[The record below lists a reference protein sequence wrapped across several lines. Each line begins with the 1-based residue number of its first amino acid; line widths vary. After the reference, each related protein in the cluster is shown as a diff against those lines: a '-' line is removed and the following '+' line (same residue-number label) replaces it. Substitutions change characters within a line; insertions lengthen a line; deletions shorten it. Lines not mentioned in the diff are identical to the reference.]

1 MGLSRKRTQLYAY
14 LAGIL
19 DGEGHFGIE
28 WTGNTWNGRIA
39 LSMDDAQAVMLLA
52 REFPDHCLAYRMRKP
67 GKPYYS
73 LSFNHYKALP
83 VLDALIP
90 FLVVKQRQAKL
101 LRSFLIHRR
110 RHHSPTKGFDC
121 GGACGRFGEK
131 LKGIRAEAK
140 GVNSVNALL
149 VHELREY
156 RAEPEEVEADVA
168 FMLASMAR
176 VGVPQE
182 GVETSADAHHGL

>member
-19 DGEGHFGIE
+19 DGEGHMGIE
-28 WTGNTWNGRIA
+28 ATNGTWNGRVV
-39 LSMDDAQAVMLLA
+39 LQMDDPQAILLLA
-52 REFPDHCLAYRMRKP
+52 REFPDHNLQYANRAA
-67 GKPYYS
+67 GKPYYRVS
-73 LSFNHYKALP
+73 YNHYKALP
-83 VLDALIP
+83 LLDALIP

-110 RHHSPTKGFDC
+110 RHHAPTKGFDC
-121 GGACGRFGEK
+121 GGACQRFSDK

-149 VHELREY
+149 EHELREY
-156 RAEPEEVEADVA
+156 RAKPGEVEADVA
-168 FMLASMAR
+168 YMRKRMAD
-176 VGVPQE
+176 VGVPQD
-182 GVETSADAHHGL
+182 GVETSADALHGL